1 MAWYSNPFLPWNWP
15 ADVTK
20 SYIVQLEFALEYLLY
35 SFLNTILSVVQ
46 PLLSG
51 IEFAF
56 SGFLLV
62 VVLSFQAM
70 GPLGLPLFTGLF
82 IITAGIGMDL
92 FHFAKDIP
100 IVGDFI

>member
-1 MAWYSNPFLPWNWP
+1 MSWYSPILPWNWGNDINN
-15 ADVTK
+15 AFLG
-20 SYIVQLEFALEYLLY
+20 QLEFYLEFLLY

-46 PLLSG
+46 ALLSG

-82 IITAGIGMDL
+82 IVTAGIGMDL

>member
-1 MAWYSNPFLPWNWP
+1 MSWYSPILPWNWGNDINN
-15 ADVTK
+15 AFLG
-20 SYIVQLEFALEYLLY
+20 QLEFYLEFLLY

-46 PLLSG
+46 ALLSG
-51 IEFAF
+51 IESAF

-82 IITAGIGMDL
+82 IVTAGIGMDL

>member
-1 MAWYSNPFLPWNWP
+1 MSWYSPILPWNWGNDINN
-15 ADVTK
+15 AFLG
-20 SYIVQLEFALEYLLY
+20 QLEFYLEFLLY

-46 PLLSG
+46 ALLSG
-51 IEFAF
+51 IESAF

-70 GPLGLPLFTGLF
+70 GPLGLPLFTGIF
-82 IITAGIGMDL
+82 IVTAGIGMDL